1 MRCPPLILALSLVL
15 PPWVMAQDEAPTL
28 RITPVE
34 EAERTNPPPVPAPAA
49 ATLLEPITVT
59 ATKTPRRLS
68 EVPESLSQ
76 LDRNALQ
83 DFGASDLAEA
93 IANVPGADIAG
104 GPRPGGE
111 AIVLRGLSGT
121 RVLMAVD
128 GARQNYD
135 GAHRTRLNLDPE
147 LLKSVD
153 ILRGPASA
161 IWGSDALGG
170 VISLTTKDAVDFLQ
184 DGEQFGGRLRWRSE
198 SADQQ
203 RSSGGSAFGRLGQ
216 LDFLADYNQS
226 RQQDLEQADGK
237 RLPFSA
243 LDTQSGLY
251 KLTQFFSDANELALS
266 LQTFRTQGVS
276 PSNPTQDLSDTNPL
290 LDRENDQR
298 YLTGRYSFQSPDA
311 DALFAGAN
319 LTLYRST
326 LDTIEDRVDEPRFD
340 TLEFE
345 TTGGSVQT
353 TLYLPAWSS
362 RLTVGGEHYTDS
374 GAATRDGAP
383 RPQFPNA
390 ERRVSGIFIQDEVEW
405 GNWSLTPGLRHDRF
419 QSRSN
424 TGAGESVKESAVSPK
439 LGLSYAASSWLTL
452 TGLYAEAF
460 RAPSLLESYAQG
472 THFLGNEFR
481 PNPDLVPEK
490 AQNRELGLRL
500 RFLDL
505 LGDDDRLQVRMNVFD
520 NDIRDFIETVVVVE
534 EEGPFPPALQ
544 CAPPFPAVGCV
555 NRNEDGTANPAVP
568 VLIFIGG
575 HTTSENLTRA
585 RIRGS
590 ELEAAYDIGSF
601 NFKLG
606 YSRTQGRNQDNG
618 QPLLNIPAHRLSVGV
633 GWQRGPWRAGGRIQ
647 RLDAQ
652 NAVPVLADG
661 TPVIPT
667 TPGYTVADLYASW
680 SAQRWAPGLRLDL
693 GVDNLGNRLYRRHL
707 SNFNEAGRSLRA
719 GLSYQF

>member
-1 MRCPPLILALSLVL
+1 MRCPPLLFVLLLSL
-15 PPWVMAQDEAPTL
+15 PPLSGAEDNLAELSVDERPAASAAMEDAASDS
-28 RITPVE
+28 RIT
-34 EAERTNPPPVPAPAA
+34 R
-49 ATLLEPITVT
+49 LEPITVT
-59 ATKTPRRLS
+59 ATKTPRRIGD
-68 EVPESLSQ
+68 VAESLSQ
-76 LDRNALQ
+76 IDRASLQ
-83 DFGASDLAEA
+83 DFAASDLAEA
-93 IANVPGADIAG
+93 LAQVPGADIAG

-111 AIVLRGLSGT
+111 AVVLRGLSGT

-128 GARQNYD
+128 GARQNFD
-135 GAHRTRLNLDPE
+135 GGHRTRLNLDPE

-170 VISLTTKDAVDFLQ
+170 VISLTTKDAADFLEP
-184 DGEQFGGRLRWRSE
+184 GEQLGGRLRWRSE
-198 SADQQ
+198 SADRQ
-203 RSSGGSAFGRLGQ
+203 RSGGGSAFGRFGK
-216 LDFLADYNQS
+216 LDVLADFNRS
-226 RQQDLEQADGK
+226 SQQDLEQADGQ

-243 LDTQSGLY
+243 LDAESGLY
-251 KLTQFFSDANELALS
+251 KITQFFSDANELALS
-266 LQTFRTQGVS
+266 LQTYRTQGVS

-326 LDTIEDRVDEPRFD
+326 LDTVEDRVDEPRFD
-340 TLEFE
+340 TLAFE

-353 TLYLPAWSS
+353 TLHLPALAS
-362 RLTVGGEHYTDS
+362 RLTLGGESYVDS

-383 RPQFPNA
+383 RPQFPDA
-390 ERRVSGIFIQDEVEW
+390 ERRVSGVFVQDEIEW
-405 GNWSLTPGLRHDRF
+405 GNWSLTPGIRHDRF
-419 QSRSN
+419 HSRSN
-424 TGAGESVKESAVSPK
+424 TGAGESIEETAVSPK
-439 LGLSYAASSWLTL
+439 LGLSYAATHWLTL

-490 AQNRELGLRL
+490 ADNRELGLRL

-505 LGDDDRLQVRMNVFD
+505 LGRDDRLSVRMNIFD
-520 NDIRDFIETVVVVE
+520 NDVRDFIETVVVVE
-534 EEGPFPPALQ
+534 EQGPFPPALQ

-555 NRNEDGTANPAVP
+555 NRNDDGTANPAVP

-575 HTTSENLTRA
+575 YTTSENLTRA
-585 RIRGS
+585 RIRGG
-590 ELEAAYDIGSF
+590 ELEAAYDIGAF
-601 NFKLG
+601 TLKLG
-606 YSRTQGRNQDNG
+606 YSRTQGRNDDNG
-618 QPLLNIPAHRLSVGV
+618 QPLLNIPAHRLSFGT
-633 GWQRGPWRAGGRIQ
+633 GWQSGPWRAGARVQ
-647 RLDAQ
+647 RVDAQ
-652 NAVPVLADG
+652 NSVPVLDDG
-661 TPVIPT
+661 TPVIPG
-667 TPGYTVADLYASW
+667 TPGYTVADVYASW